1 MFPSEPTVHDANVV
15 LTVADPFEMFSKG
28 NRFNPLV
35 MSDTAAE
42 LPIIQDKIPPA
53 RRLTARLATPARVL
67 GVVLLLVLIRL
78 QPAPRNSDS
87 STKTGIT
94 LQQVQDLLPTLVDL
108 CGLESAD
115 APEVDGIIQV
125 SGAGN
130 VSPGQ
135 RLDVRITHFD
145 EHDLVAEA
153 VP

>member
-67 GVVLLLVLIRL
+67 GVVHLVVEEGLRQRIL
-78 QPAPRNSDS
+78 H
-87 STKTGIT
+87 
-94 LQQVQDLLPTLVDL
+94 LLPRPPRSTPAVFNLRAR
-108 CGLESAD
+108 GL
-115 APEVDGIIQV
+115 
-125 SGAGN
+125 
-130 VSPGQ
+130 
-135 RLDVRITHFD
+135 
-145 EHDLVAEA
+145 AELHLRP
-153 VP
+153 VPHRR